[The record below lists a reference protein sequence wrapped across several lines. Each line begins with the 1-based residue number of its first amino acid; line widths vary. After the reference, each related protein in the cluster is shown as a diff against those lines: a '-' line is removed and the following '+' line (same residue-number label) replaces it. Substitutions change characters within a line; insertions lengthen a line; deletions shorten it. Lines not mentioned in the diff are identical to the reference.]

1 MITAI
6 LFIAALA
13 YVIFGIGL
21 VLVIVVAPRER
32 ER

>member
-13 YVIFGIGL
+13 YIIFGIGL
-21 VLVIVVAPRER
+21 ALVIVAAPQER